1 MTDIPL
7 YFQPTKPS
15 SGVYL
20 VAIDGECEG
29 GAQAELACHL
39 WLNTVLIPG
48 ELATPG
54 YNRAWSLRT
63 VLSLLKRAPEAG
75 DRGTFLTVYECRPT
89 TSKSYWPRE
98 ASASLRRSRP
108 PLLPLARL

>member
-7 YFQPTKPS
+7 YFQPTEPS

-20 VAIDGECEG
+20 VAIDGECDG

-48 ELATPG
+48 ELATSG

-63 VLSLLKRAPEAG
+63 VFRCSSAHPR
-75 DRGTFLTVYECRPT
+75 RPT
-89 TSKSYWPRE
+89 
-98 ASASLRRSRP
+98 AARS
-108 PLLPLARL
+108 

>member
-7 YFQPTKPS
+7 YFQPTEPS

-39 WLNTVLIPG
+39 WLNPFSSPASSPRPVIL
-48 ELATPG
+48 
-54 YNRAWSLRT
+54 Y
-63 VLSLLKRAPEAG
+63 AG
-75 DRGTFLTVYECRPT
+75 ILDTFLKV
-89 TSKSYWPRE
+89 
-98 ASASLRRSRP
+98 
-108 PLLPLARL
+108 

>member
-29 GAQAELACHL
+29 GAQAELTCHL
-39 WLNTVLIPG
+39 WLNTILIPG
-48 ELATPG
+48 ELTTPG

-63 VLSLLKRAPEAG
+63 VLPLLKRAP
-75 DRGTFLTVYECRPT
+75 RPAT
-89 TSKSYWPRE
+89 
-98 ASASLRRSRP
+98 AARS
-108 PLLPLARL
+108 